1 MTCSQKPMLIL
12 PALVF
17 PLVLALALQRLYRI
31 PTQLWRAEV
40 HVCPQRHGLW
50 VMVCSAA
57 YLALAGC
64 TLKLGL
70 VLAQA
75 VWGFD
80 EPLLAYVSVLGWA
93 AAYPCVYVGAAW
105 AFFHGLKPGP
115 APGGLH

>member
-1 MTCSQKPMLIL
+1 MTRSQKPMLIL

-40 HVCPQRHGLW
+40 HVSPQRHGLW
-50 VMVCSAA
+50 VMVCCVG
-57 YLALAGC
+57 YLALLGC
-64 TLKLGL
+64 TCKLGFVL
-70 VLAQA
+70 VQA
-75 VWGFD
+75 GWAST
-80 EPLLAYVSVLGWA
+80 EPLSAYGAVLGWV

>member
-1 MTCSQKPMLIL
+1 MTRSQKPMLIL

-64 TLKLGL
+64 T
-70 VLAQA
+70 VLSCFKSSWKSFTCCKP
-75 VWGFD
+75 V
-80 EPLLAYVSVLGWA
+80 A
-93 AAYPCVYVGAAW
+93 AGSTPSRVANW
-105 AFFHGLKPGP
+105 SWEI
-115 APGGLH
+115 